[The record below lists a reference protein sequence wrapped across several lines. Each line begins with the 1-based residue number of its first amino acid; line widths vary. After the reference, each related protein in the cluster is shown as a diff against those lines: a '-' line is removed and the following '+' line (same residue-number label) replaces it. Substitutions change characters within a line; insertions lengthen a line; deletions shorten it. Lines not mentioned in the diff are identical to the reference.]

1 MMRALAGDSLD
12 GPEVFSLRT
21 LPVPQPG
28 AGEVLVEVEAVSFG
42 YVDGLIARGLYQ
54 LKPPV
59 PYVPGAEIVGRVVSI
74 GSDVINHAVGDRVAT
89 WQLARGGGTAD
100 YALLDAGWTVA
111 VPEGLDAAGVA
122 GMMLDYLTAHYA
134 LFDRGGLQPGEGVL
148 VLGAAGGVGSAA
160 VRIAAGAG
168 AIVVAGASTAAKRK
182 AALDAGA
189 SAAIDY
195 LAEDW
200 RDALRAAHPASGI
213 AMVVDTVGGST
224 FEGAFRSL
232 AKGGRHMVLGFAGGD
247 IPRLPANL
255 PLLKS
260 GALIGVDARHLVE
273 SDIERAKQIWDE
285 LLARIA
291 AGQLAL
297 PTVHAFPLDR
307 SGEALSA
314 LLDREKPGKIVVR
327 HAGGAPETV

>member
-1 MMRALAGDSLD
+1 MVIPQTMRALAGDSLG

-21 LPVPQPG
+21 LPVPDPG
-28 AGEVLVEVEAVSFG
+28 RGEVLIKVEAVSFG

-59 PYVPGAEIVGRVVSI
+59 PYVPGAEIVGRVVAV
-74 GSDVINHAVGDRVAT
+74 GPDVTNLRIGDRVAT
-89 WQLARGGGTAD
+89 WQLARGGGAAD

-122 GMMLDYLTAHYA
+122 GMMLDYLTASYA
-134 LFDRGGLQPGEGVL
+134 LFDRGGLKPGEGVL

-160 VRIAAGAG
+160 VRLAAGAG
-168 AIVVAGASTAAKRK
+168 AIVVAGASTAAKRQM
-182 AALDAGA
+182 ALDCGA
-189 SAAIDY
+189 AAAIDY
-195 LAEDW
+195 LADDW
-200 RDALRAAHPASGI
+200 RDALRAVQPTGGI
-213 AMVVDTVGGST
+213 SVVVDTVGGPT

-232 AKGGRHMVLGFAGGD
+232 AKGGRHLVLGFAGGD

-273 SDIERAKQIWDE
+273 SDIGRAKQIWNE
-285 LLARIA
+285 LLEQVAS
-291 AGQLAL
+291 GTLAL
-297 PTVHAFPLDR
+297 RTVHTFPLER

-314 LLDREKPGKIVVR
+314 LLDRDKPGKTVVR
-327 HAGGAPETV
+327 I